1 MTDEADDDVVLRSP
15 LDKARG
21 IIGRYPEPDESI
33 VMEFEDVEPRLIH
46 MMFVRRPL
54 VVEWWVGNELQ
65 QRKELRPWIGVGRAP
80 ADRVI
85 EKRP

>member
-1 MTDEADDDVVLRSP
+1 MKDHNDDVVLRSP

-21 IIGRYPEPDESI
+21 VIGRYPDDEESI
-33 VMEFEDVEPRLIH
+33 VMEFDAVDQRLIH

-54 VVEWWVGNELQ
+54 VVEWWVGNDLQ

>member
-1 MTDEADDDVVLRSP
+1 MSDEGVILRSP

-21 IIGRYPEPDESI
+21 VIGRYPEAGERI
-33 VMEFEDVEPRLIH
+33 VMEFDAVDHRMIH

-54 VVEWWVGNELQ
+54 TVEWWGGDELQ

-80 ADRVI
+80 ADRIV